1 MNLFGIVARHRVND
15 PESGRPAVE
24 AEFVKADR
32 QGVLMLSGEPVVEWT
47 TIRAEAREMPWAE
60 AEEIAANL
68 GWPAHA
74 ITVSREPE
82 VEVPECYREMRNSR
96 PERRPSVTAT
106 ETFERLEKQ
115 HLA

>member
-1 MNLFGIVARHRVND
+1 MKKLELSSI
-15 PESGRPAVE
+15 P
-24 AEFVKADR
+24 
-32 QGVLMLSGEPVVEWT
+32 GVLSLCYTP
-47 TIRAEAREMPWAE
+47 AEIALACRLKKA
-60 AEEIAANL
+60 AILAANL